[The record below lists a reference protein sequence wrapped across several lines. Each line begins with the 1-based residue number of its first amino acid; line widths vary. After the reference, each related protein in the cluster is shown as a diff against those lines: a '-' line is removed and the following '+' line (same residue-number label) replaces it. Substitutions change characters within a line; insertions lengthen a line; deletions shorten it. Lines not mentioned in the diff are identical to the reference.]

1 MGNTNYTVEDF
12 VLDLEFR
19 KWILAA
25 DYESNIHWEKF
36 LKENPACRDDILAA
50 RRIILF
56 LEQKQSQSEGLANQD
71 RAEIWSHIESGIRM
85 KAAIDEEEAL
95 VVPISSEAILNKQGD
110 KVTRGYPWLKF
121 AAILVLVLGIG
132 MLWLFFGHHQQ
143 QTPIVDSWQEHETA
157 FGVKSIIT
165 LSDGSVAILNSGSRI
180 SYLENFRGPKRE
192 IFLEGE
198 ACFEVARD
206 SLKPFVVQTAGL
218 STQALGTSFNI
229 RAFRD
234 ERIEVALVSGLAEVK
249 VQNGS
254 KSELIIPGEG
264 ISSLPNGENWKRQK
278 VSLEHV
284 TAWMNKTII
293 FDNTPFLKAVNIL
306 ENWYGVRIKLLRFE
320 DETLKVS
327 GKYKDETLNNILD
340 GWSYGI
346 RFDYA
351 VNGKEVIIEF
361 KR

>member
-1 MGNTNYTVEDF
+1 
-12 VLDLEFR
+12 
-19 KWILAA
+19 
-25 DYESNIHWEKF
+25 
-36 LKENPACRDDILAA
+36 
-50 RRIILF
+50 
-56 LEQKQSQSEGLANQD
+56 
-71 RAEIWSHIESGIRM
+71 
-85 KAAIDEEEAL
+85 
-95 VVPISSEAILNKQGD
+95 
-110 KVTRGYPWLKF
+110 
-121 AAILVLVLGIG
+121 
-132 MLWLFFGHHQQ
+132 
-143 QTPIVDSWQEHETA
+143 
-157 FGVKSIIT
+157 
-165 LSDGSVAILNSGSRI
+165 
-180 SYLENFRGPKRE
+180 
-192 IFLEGE
+192 
-198 ACFEVARD
+198 
-206 SLKPFVVQTAGL
+206 
-218 STQALGTSFNI
+218 
-229 RAFRD
+229 
-234 ERIEVALVSGLAEVK
+234 
-249 VQNGS
+249 GS